1 MYILTIPAASYLL
14 MLITA
19 GLLVTLGVDKN
30 SLDTVGIFM
39 LYLQGTLIIATLR
52 WIKNRKVKQ

>member
-1 MYILTIPAASYLL
+1 MYILSIPAASYLI

-39 LYLQGTLIIATLR
+39 LYVQGTTILMTLR
-52 WIKNRKVKQ
+52 WLKRKVTK

>member
-30 SLDTVGIFM
+30 ILDTVGIFM
-39 LYLQGTLIIATLR
+39 LYVQGTTILMTLR
-52 WIKNRKVKQ
+52 WLKRKVTK

>member
-1 MYILTIPAASYLL
+1 MYILSIPAASYLL

-19 GLLVTLGVDKN
+19 GLIVTLGVDKN

-39 LYLQGTLIIATLR
+39 LYVQGTTILMTLR
-52 WIKNRKVKQ
+52 WLKRKVTK

>member
-1 MYILTIPAASYLL
+1 MYILSIPAASYLL

-39 LYLQGTLIIATLR
+39 LYVQGTTILMTLR
-52 WIKNRKVKQ
+52 WLKRKVTQ

>member
-1 MYILTIPAASYLL
+1 MYILSIPAASYLL

-39 LYLQGTLIIATLR
+39 LYIQGTIILMTLR
-52 WIKNRKVKQ
+52 WLKRKVTK

>member
-1 MYILTIPAASYLL
+1 MYILSIPAASYLL

-39 LYLQGTLIIATLR
+39 LYVQGTTILMTLR
-52 WIKNRKVKQ
+52 WLKRKVTK

>member
-1 MYILTIPAASYLL
+1 MYILSIPAASYLL
-14 MLITA
+14 MLTTA

-39 LYLQGTLIIATLR
+39 LYVQGTTILMTLR
-52 WIKNRKVKQ
+52 WLKRKVTK

>member
-39 LYLQGTLIIATLR
+39 LYVQGTTILMALR
-52 WIKNRKVKQ
+52 WLKRKVTK

>member
-14 MLITA
+14 MLTTA

-39 LYLQGTLIIATLR
+39 LYIQGTIILMTLR
-52 WIKNRKVKQ
+52 WLKRKVTK

>member
-19 GLLVTLGVDKN
+19 GLLVTLGVDKK
-30 SLDTVGIFM
+30 SLDTVDIFM
-39 LYLQGTLIIATLR
+39 LYVQGTTILMTLR
-52 WIKNRKVKQ
+52 WLKRKVTK

>member
-19 GLLVTLGVDKN
+19 GLLVTLGVDKKN
-30 SLDTVGIFM
+30 LDTVGIFM
-39 LYLQGTLIIATLR
+39 LYVQGTTILMTLR
-52 WIKNRKVKQ
+52 WLKRKVTK

>member
-1 MYILTIPAASYLL
+1 MYILSIPAASYFL

-39 LYLQGTLIIATLR
+39 LYVQGTTILMTLR
-52 WIKNRKVKQ
+52 WLKRKVTK

>member
-1 MYILTIPAASYLL
+1 MYILSIPAASYLL

-39 LYLQGTLIIATLR
+39 LYVQGTTILMTLR
-52 WIKNRKVKQ
+52 WLKRKVIK

>member
-19 GLLVTLGVDKN
+19 GVLVTLGVDKN

-39 LYLQGTLIIATLR
+39 LYVQGTTILMTLR
-52 WIKNRKVKQ
+52 WLKRKVTK

>member
-39 LYLQGTLIIATLR
+39 LYVQGTTILMTLR
-52 WIKNRKVKQ
+52 WLKRKVTK

>member
-1 MYILTIPAASYLL
+1 MYILTIPAASYFL

-39 LYLQGTLIIATLR
+39 LYVQGTTILMTLR
-52 WIKNRKVKQ
+52 WLKRKVTK

>member
-19 GLLVTLGVDKN
+19 GLLVTLGVDKK
-30 SLDTVGIFM
+30 SLDTVVIFM
-39 LYLQGTLIIATLR
+39 LYVQGTTILMTLR
-52 WIKNRKVKQ
+52 WLKRKVTK

>member
-19 GLLVTLGVDKN
+19 GLLVTLGVDKKN
-30 SLDTVGIFM
+30 IDTIGMFM
-39 LYLQGTLIIATLR
+39 IYLQCAVTLVALR
-52 WIKNRKVKQ
+52 WLKRKVTK

>member
-1 MYILTIPAASYLL
+1 MYILSIPAVSYLL

-39 LYLQGTLIIATLR
+39 LYVQGTTILMTLR
-52 WIKNRKVKQ
+52 WLKRKVTQ

>member
-39 LYLQGTLIIATLR
+39 LYVQGTTILMTLR
-52 WIKNRKVKQ
+52 WLKRKVTQ